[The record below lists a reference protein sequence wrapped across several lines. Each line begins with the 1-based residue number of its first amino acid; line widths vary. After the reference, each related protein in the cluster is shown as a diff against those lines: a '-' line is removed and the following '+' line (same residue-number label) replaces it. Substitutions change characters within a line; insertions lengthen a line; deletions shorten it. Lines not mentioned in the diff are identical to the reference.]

1 MEFDKIYP
9 PVILSPEGSAEV
21 EEELKH
27 GTPMTP
33 ERKATFERM
42 RQMAGVRKHRIAP
55 PDPSAL
61 RKL

>member
-1 MEFDKIYP
+1 MEFDVVHP
-9 PVILSPEGSAEV
+9 PVILSPEGSAEI

-42 RQMAGVRKHRIAP
+42 RQMREVQRR
-55 PDPSAL
+55 SAAL
-61 RKL
+61 Q